1 MAYLPL
7 AIIGFGVFL
16 VNRLAKKEGFL
27 KYKRIYTFI
36 YLVLLVFS
44 SIAQEGPGV
53 GENMMISPRAPEP
66 MVYIR
71 DNEKLYIGLDGRGNK
86 TVYDMRCFKGKDIP
100 VLKYYSQNYLES
112 KGCVRYSYG
121 EPE

>member
-1 MAYLPL
+1 MRCKQSYIFIPL
-7 AIIGFGVFL
+7 I
-16 VNRLAKKEGFL
+16 
-27 KYKRIYTFI
+27 
-36 YLVLLVFS
+36 LLSLS
-44 SIAQEGPGV
+44 SIAQEGPSV

-71 DNEKLYIGLDGRGNK
+71 DNEKLYIGLDGIGNK

-100 VLKYYSQNYLES
+100 ELKYYSQNYLES